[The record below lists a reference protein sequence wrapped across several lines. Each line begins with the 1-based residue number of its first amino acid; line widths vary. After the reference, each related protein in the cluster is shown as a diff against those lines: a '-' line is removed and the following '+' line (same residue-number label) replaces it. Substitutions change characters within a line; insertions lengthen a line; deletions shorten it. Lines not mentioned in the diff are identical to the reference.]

1 MADSASTM
9 SSKVGVFLLLNW
21 SFFRPLVADVGLADQ
36 RLARKPG
43 AVGFVIV
50 ACRTCTSASNAAQ
63 RARLIC
69 ALIISVIIVLCEVL
83 CIVLRGIF
91 VPITAVV
98 TVILR

>member
-21 SFFRPLVADVGLADQ
+21 SFFRPLVTDVGLANQ
-36 RLARKPG
+36 RLARKSG

-50 ACRTCTSASNAAQ
+50 ACRTCTCASNTAQ